1 MEREPMQRHALF
13 ALVWSMP
20 VSRLARPFGMSDR
33 GFSKRCA
40 RENIPLPPRGYW
52 AKLAAGRTVTRP
64 PLPPVGRGRSE
75 WVWIGPRGSTYGEEG
90 RAWLKREI
98 PGWDGSEPD
107 EGKPPA
113 PPEFDF
119 DLHVTAY
126 VALQRLG
133 PARVRVSELRASLH
147 PEVQRLLAS
156 DRAAG
161 ENGARGEAPVF
172 RGRSQRRRLAFLN
185 AFLFGI
191 QRLGADGRLDDFGQ
205 EIEVRF
211 PHRDIRCS
219 LRTRV
224 RKPRRGAERQEV
236 LSFQV
241 MPHGP
246 YADRFR
252 FDDDRRG
259 QVEDRLR
266 QICCAVVLAGEMEA
280 RAAQMQQYRSRL
292 KRFEEEL
299 REAQR
304 RREEACEAARNR
316 LIEQARAH
324 RDATDIRRFV
334 RAARRAKGGE
344 GPEFVRWERWA
355 LEEADAIDPLVAG
368 QFDLSAPDSGG
379 ASLLASPYAMTSL
392 HSYE

>member
-1 MEREPMQRHALF
+1 LGP
-13 ALVWSMP
+13 
-20 VSRLARPFGMSDR
+20 
-33 GFSKRCA
+33 
-40 RENIPLPPRGYW
+40 
-52 AKLAAGRTVTRP
+52 
-64 PLPPVGRGRSE
+64 GRSE
-75 WVWIGPRGSTYGEEG
+75 WVWIAPRGSRYGEEG
-90 RAWLKREI
+90 REWLKREI

-107 EGKPPA
+107 ENEPPA

-119 DLHVTAY
+119 DLHVIAY
-126 VALQRLG
+126 VALQRLS

-156 DRAAG
+156 ERAAR
-161 ENGARGEAPVF
+161 ENWASGKTPVF

-185 AFLFGI
+185 AFLLGI

-211 PHRDIRCS
+211 AHQDVRCS

-224 RKPRRGAERQEV
+224 RKPRGGAERQEV

-241 MPHGP
+241 MAHGP
-246 YADRFR
+246 CADRFR

-259 QVEDRLR
+259 QVENRLR
-266 QICCAVVLAGEMEA
+266 QICCTVVLAGEMEA

-292 KRFEEEL
+292 KRFEEEV

-304 RREEACEAARNR
+304 RREEARQAARTR
-316 LIEQARAH
+316 LITQARAH
-324 RDATDIRRFV
+324 RDAEDVRRFV
-334 RAARRAKGGE
+334 RAARRVRSGE
-344 GPEFVRWERWA
+344 RHEFVRWEQWA

-368 QFDLSAPDSGG
+368 RFDFSAPDSGG
-379 ASLLASPYAMTSL
+379 ASLPASPYAMTSL

>member
-1 MEREPMQRHALF
+1 MDREPMTRHALYD
-13 ALVWSMP
+13 LVWSIP
-20 VSRLARPFGMSDR
+20 VSRLAPAFGMSDR
-33 GFSKRCA
+33 GLSKRCVRA
-40 RENIPLPPRGYW
+40 NVPLPPRGYW
-52 AKLAAGRTVTRP
+52 AKLAAGRAVARP
-64 PLPPVGRGRSE
+64 PLPPLGPGRSE
-75 WVWIGPRGSTYGEEG
+75 WVWIALRGSRYGEEG
-90 RAWLKREI
+90 REWLKREI

-107 EGKPPA
+107 EYEPPA

-119 DLHVTAY
+119 DLHVIAY
-126 VALQRLG
+126 VALRRLS
-133 PARVRVSELRASLH
+133 PARVRVSELRAALH

-161 ENGARGEAPVF
+161 ENWASGKTPVF

-185 AFLFGI
+185 AFLVAI

-211 PHRDIRCS
+211 AHQDVRCS
-219 LRTRV
+219 LRTPV
-224 RKPRRGAERQEV
+224 RKPRGGAERQEV

-241 MPHGP
+241 MAHGP
-246 YADRFR
+246 CADRFR

-266 QICCAVVLAGEMEA
+266 QICCTVVLAGEIET
-280 RAAQMQQYRSRL
+280 RAAQMKQYRSRL
-292 KRFEEEL
+292 KRFEDEL
-299 REAQR
+299 HEAQR
-304 RREEACEAARNR
+304 RQEEARQAARSH
-316 LIEQARAH
+316 LIAQARAH
-324 RDATDIRRFV
+324 RDAEDIRRFV
-334 RAARRAKGGE
+334 RAARRVRSGE
-344 GPEFVRWERWA
+344 GHEFVGWEQWA

-368 QFDLSAPDSGG
+368 QFDLPAPDSGG